1 MSMLPVFLKLD
12 GRPCLVVGAG
22 EVAAGKVESM
32 VAAGA
37 RVTVVA
43 PWAKP
48 EVIALAESGNLD
60 WHEREFLDSDI
71 DGQFVVVA
79 GTNLQAVNQHVYRL
93 CDARGILCNAVD
105 DIPHCDFYYGS
116 VVRRGDLQIAIS
128 TAGESPSTAQRLRH
142 EIDAALPQDLGPWL
156 ASLGR
161 LRREV
166 LVAYPAG
173 DERKHLLG
181 ELAKRQ
187 VCDAAHCPTR
197 ATALPRHG
205 HAPGTVMLVGAG
217 PGDPDL
223 LTVKAARLLAS
234 ADLLLHDDLV
244 PEPVLA
250 LAPKTAEVVNVGKR
264 CGRAGV
270 TQQQIH
276 ELMIAGAHAGRRV
289 VRLKSGDPL
298 LFGRAGEEMDA
309 LRAAGIS
316 FEVVPGVTAASAAAA
331 AMPCSLTDR
340 RAASSVLLS
349 TAHHAPGEAAN
360 PEPTRIVYM
369 PGRDLTGIA
378 REWREAGLPGDYPC
392 VLVSRAGRPDQHVMR
407 TTLDLLHATAPGPA
421 PTLLMGGEVFA
432 SREVRDSS
440 ELTAFWV
447 ENSQTE
453 PTFKQL
459 QPTAYSTEST
469 AAPTPGNA
477 SCPPSIVVPGSD
489 ASSSFTF
496 SSRLAE

>member
-12 GRPCLVVGAG
+12 GKPCTVVGAG
-22 EVAAGKVESM
+22 EVAAGKIESL

-37 RVTVVA
+37 KVTVVA
-43 PWAKP
+43 PWVKP
-48 EVIALAESGNLD
+48 EIAHLASLGTVR
-60 WHEREFLDSDI
+60 WHEREVADSDI

-142 EIDAALPQDLGPWL
+142 EIDGALPHDLGPWL
-156 ASLGR
+156 AALGR
-161 LRREV
+161 LRRDV
-166 LVAYPAG
+166 LAAYPAG

-181 ELAKRQ
+181 ELAKRS

-197 ATALPRHG
+197 AAAFPER
-205 HAPGTVMLVGAG
+205 ARKPERASARNPVALVGAG

-244 PEPVLA
+244 PEPVLS
-250 LAPKTAEVVNVGKR
+250 LAPKSAEVVNVGKR

-276 ELMIAGAHAGRRV
+276 ELMIEGARAGRAV

-309 LRAAGIS
+309 LRAARVP

-349 TAHHAPGEAAN
+349 TAHHAPGETAN

-369 PGRDLTGIA
+369 PGRDLSAIA
-378 REWREAGLPGDYPC
+378 REWREAGLPGEYPC
-392 VLVSRAGRPDQHVMR
+392 VLVSRAGQPDQQVTR
-407 TTLDLLHATAPGPA
+407 TTLSLLHVTAPGLT
-421 PTLLMGGEVFA
+421 PTLLMGGVVF
-432 SREVRDSS
+432 REVRALDQLP
-440 ELTAFWV
+440 EVPLGHW
-447 ENSQTE
+447 SQQMEANAE
-453 PTFKQL
+453 P
-459 QPTAYSTEST
+459 A
-469 AAPTPGNA
+469 
-477 SCPPSIVVPGSD
+477 
-489 ASSSFTF
+489 
-496 SSRLAE
+496 